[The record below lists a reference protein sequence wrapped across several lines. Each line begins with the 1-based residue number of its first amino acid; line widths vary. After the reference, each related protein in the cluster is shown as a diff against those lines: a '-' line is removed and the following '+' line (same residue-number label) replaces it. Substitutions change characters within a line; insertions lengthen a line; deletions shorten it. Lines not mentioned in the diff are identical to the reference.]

1 MSQEVIESP
10 TEEFLEKEMRE
21 FCLNERR
28 VREAVEYLKC
38 WIQLQPHLP
47 KEIGEKDKDTLQS
60 TTPVQLYKDNF
71 HSTTPVQLCKGT
83 LLNTTPVQL

>member
-28 VREAVEYLKC
+28 VREAVEHLKG

-47 KEIGEKDKDTLQS
+47 KEIGE
-60 TTPVQLYKDNF
+60 
-71 HSTTPVQLCKGT
+71 
-83 LLNTTPVQL
+83 